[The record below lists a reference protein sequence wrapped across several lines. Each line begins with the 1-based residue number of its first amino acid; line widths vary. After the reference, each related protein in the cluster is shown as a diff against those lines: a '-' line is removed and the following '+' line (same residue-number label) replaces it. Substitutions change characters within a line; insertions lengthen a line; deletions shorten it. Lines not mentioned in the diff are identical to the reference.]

1 MAWPIGNN
9 FDNTSWFSALL
20 GASATPESVSSSS
33 SSSAVGPTFFPS
45 MFNLGFLPYFGG
57 YPLLNPFYTNPWSA
71 VATPVNSSATSVT
84 GGGTA
89 SASDKQILEAFQ
101 KAEPKAYANLVKEN
115 PHLPDEISAVA
126 NHFGVNL
133 KLLLTSLTIETNGNN
148 NLTSSA
154 GAKGLNQIMPA
165 AYDNVVNLIKSG
177 KVKLPQG
184 VSLEALSNYKTD
196 PVANTIVSAIYLK
209 EVVAPQLKIFDMR
222 TLSDEQIKSALGAY
236 NEGPYGFTKGDGHP
250 SETVAH
256 MDKAGKV
263 LGAMNQAIA
272 RA

>member
-1 MAWPIGNN
+1 M
-9 FDNTSWFSALL
+9 
-20 GASATPESVSSSS
+20 
-33 SSSAVGPTFFPS
+33 
-45 MFNLGFLPYFGG
+45 
-57 YPLLNPFYTNPWSA
+57 NPWA
-71 VATPVNSSATSVT
+71 TMATPVNSPLTSFT

-89 SASDKQILEAFQ
+89 SASDKQVLEAFKVAQ
-101 KAEPKAYANLVKEN
+101 PKAFANLVKEN
-115 PHLPDEISAVA
+115 PQLPDEIAAVA
-126 NHFGVNL
+126 KHFGLDL

-148 NLTSSA
+148 HLTSSA

-165 AYDNVVNLIKSG
+165 AHDNVVKLVKSG
-177 KVKLPQG
+177 KVKLPAG

-250 SETVAH
+250 AETVAH

-263 LGAMNQAIA
+263 LGAINNEIA